1 VAEVGLPCAEAG
13 VSGLSGG
20 AWASTLEAASTSSAV
35 AADTQTRPL
44 MSTSEA
50 KNPAV
55 YSAAAVVVDVSE
67 ATKTAV

>member
-1 VAEVGLPCAEAG
+1 
-13 VSGLSGG
+13 
-20 AWASTLEAASTSSAV
+20 
-35 AADTQTRPL
+35 

-55 YSAAAVVVDVSE
+55 YSAAAAVVDVSE

>member
-1 VAEVGLPCAEAG
+1 
-13 VSGLSGG
+13 
-20 AWASTLEAASTSSAV
+20 
-35 AADTQTRPL
+35 